1 MTSTRY
7 QLNPV
12 PFTEE
17 YRPDLLSGVTVT
29 HGKGYAI
36 DEAGRQDELYWEEA
50 PTEWEMEITAV
61 PYCVWDNRTPGCVP
75 EIGTQNEHDSHHSES
90 G

>member
-7 QLNPV
+7 QHNPV

-17 YRPDLLSGVTVT
+17 YRSDLLGGVIVI
-29 HGKGYAI
+29 HSKGYAM
-36 DEAGRQDELYWEEA
+36 DEAGWQDELYWEEA
-50 PTEWEMEITAV
+50 LTEREVENTAV

-75 EIGTQNEHDSHHSES
+75 EIGIQNEHDSHHSES